1 MMMLNQETIEE
12 IINCFVKIY
21 GEDCRIEISNK
32 INNCL
37 VLLCGYKDENQLQK
51 LYDDISQKYSKVLHD
66 KVLKLIKLSEDDFQY
81 LFGNNI
87 LSDDSQIAA
96 FGSTSQGIVDK
107 TPKTG
112 ANKINTRQILN
123 IRNAFYDK
131 SDIKDISIDLADKLI
146 NIYDEIESLA
156 KNEFRS
162 SSLNYEENMQT
173 LNQMKF
179 LEKPNFDIEFY
190 DFEQQQHNGVQPNF
204 IKDKNS
210 NIRLYPIINFAT
222 VKKQVDR
229 IFGAPDYFD
238 VLLIHEINHIIG
250 MHLKEYRAY
259 GDYTIQMGMLISDT
273 GKNTTKYYKESMI
286 DEIFNQRIAKKVT
299 NLLHEKGI
307 YLIDNSNKSQVND
320 SSLYEMAEFILDE
333 FFNMFE
339 KELLDIY
346 RTGNGLDR
354 FYEEIG
360 IENANELGELINKY
374 LNNPDILDITEEE
387 NQKYKQD
394 ANRILNKI
402 KYRVE
407 NSDKNKLIS
416 DLNIALC
423 VLDINDLNNL
433 DEMAALNAYKNTL
446 LKYGIASDEYDNDYL
461 NQIKQA
467 ITDSYNLIISNLNVV
482 KSEKDIVTNSKY
494 EKLYGVKKKN
504 IFGNSNI
511 ISSESTN
518 ILITNLF
525 ENGVSPTDIIRYLN
539 LLEYGMVT
547 GSGTRKMIDSFGE
560 KVCNILFNISDSGD
574 EAFNLNTY
582 QELMNKIN
590 QINGITKSGIRKN

>member
-1 MMMLNQETIEE
+1 
-12 IINCFVKIY
+12 
-21 GEDCRIEISNK
+21 
-32 INNCL
+32 
-37 VLLCGYKDENQLQK
+37 
-51 LYDDISQKYSKVLHD
+51 
-66 KVLKLIKLSEDDFQY
+66 
-81 LFGNNI
+81 
-87 LSDDSQIAA
+87 
-96 FGSTSQGIVDK
+96 
-107 TPKTG
+107 
-112 ANKINTRQILN
+112 
-123 IRNAFYDK
+123 
-131 SDIKDISIDLADKLI
+131 
-146 NIYDEIESLA
+146 
-156 KNEFRS
+156 
-162 SSLNYEENMQT
+162 
-173 LNQMKF
+173 
-179 LEKPNFDIEFY
+179 
-190 DFEQQQHNGVQPNF
+190 
-204 IKDKNS
+204 
-210 NIRLYPIINFAT
+210 
-222 VKKQVDR
+222 
-229 IFGAPDYFD
+229 
-238 VLLIHEINHIIG
+238 

-433 DEMAALNAYKNTL
+433 DEMAALNEYKNTL

-511 ISSESTN
+511 ISSKSTN